1 MVMNLREAPDQGK
14 SDMNWAWLLFSF
26 KGRISRKPFW
36 VFNLIVFIGGILL
49 GMFTEL
55 SDDITQMTRPQIM
68 FMIWILW
75 PSLAVQAKRWHD
87 VNKSA
92 LWVFINII
100 PLIGP
105 LWAIIVNGFFRGTAG
120 PNRFGPDPLDENN

>member
-1 MVMNLREAPDQGK
+1 MNLREAPDQGK